1 VRVDVDE
8 QERTQG
14 ADLAAVLWPVVME
27 RVARCEIV
35 VRELGDVLREG
46 RGSDAGVQD
55 VLVAARA
62 ESAALGW
69 LLGCIAE
76 GLGSELLQQRRA
88 GLGLAWVLD
97 LLSTAAAQRG
107 RELRL
112 ESPLPQPDRNWSGAE
127 LWACAD
133 VLWWASERTRAP
145 VLCSFEVS
153 GDAWSLRCE
162 GMLDPAV
169 AQRAR
174 SWSRAEPR
182 VEPTSWSWTIGCGAA
197 SEVGA

>member
-1 VRVDVDE
+1 VRVDVED
-8 QERTQG
+8 QERAQG
-14 ADLAAVLWPVVME
+14 AGLAAVLWPVVME

-35 VRELGDVLREG
+35 VRELSDALREG
-46 RGSDAGVQD
+46 RGSGAGAQDA
-55 VLVAARA
+55 LIAARA

-97 LLSTAAAQRG
+97 VLSTAAAQRG

-133 VLWWASERTRAP
+133 VLWWTSERSLEP

-153 GDAWSLRCE
+153 SDAWSLRCE
-162 GMLDPAV
+162 GTLEPDV

-174 SWSRAEPR
+174 WWSGAAPR
-182 VEPTSWSWTIGCGAA
+182 VERTCWSWTIGCGAA